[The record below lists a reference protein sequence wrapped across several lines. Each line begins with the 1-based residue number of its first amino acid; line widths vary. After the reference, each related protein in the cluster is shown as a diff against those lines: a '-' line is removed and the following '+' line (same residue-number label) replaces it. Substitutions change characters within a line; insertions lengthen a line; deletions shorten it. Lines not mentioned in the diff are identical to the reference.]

1 MCVAMPGR
9 VNSIG
14 EPMPGAVWGEVTFED
29 RVLEINLVMLPDV
42 EVGDHV
48 LVHSGYA
55 VRTVQGSVHD
65 DAVEFPARG
74 LGGPE

>member
-1 MCVAMPGR
+1 
-9 VNSIG
+9 
-14 EPMPGAVWGEVTFED
+14 
-29 RVLEINLVMLPDV
+29 VLEINLVMLPDV

-55 VRTVQGSVHD
+55 VRTVQGSVRD
-65 DAVEFPARG
+65 DAVKFPSSG

>member
-1 MCVAMPGR
+1 MPGR
-9 VNSIG
+9 VISIG

-55 VRTVQGSVHD
+55 VRTVQGSVRD
-65 DAVEFPARG
+65 DAVKFPSSGIGR
-74 LGGPE
+74 PE